1 MADTENE
8 KKVAPDAAAE
18 DEKET
23 AQQDAAQAAAD
34 DGAGEAQ
41 DTKIEIEDADSGSSD
56 REAAYKEKIA
66 SLEDKLKRQMAE
78 FENFRRR
85 TTKEKEQMFSM
96 GERNV
101 AEKMLP
107 IVDNFERGLSQIPD
121 EEKDKA
127 FASGMQ
133 MVYKQLVKQLEDIGV
148 KPIEAVGKDFDPNF
162 HNAVMQ
168 VDSEDYESGKV
179 AQEFQKGYMYHDTVL
194 RHSMVGVAK

>member
-8 KKVAPDAAAE
+8 KKVAPDAAEEEKANAGQNAE
-18 DEKET
+18 K
-23 AQQDAAQAAAD
+23 AAAD
-34 DGAGEAQ
+34 AGETKE
-41 DTKIEIEDADSGSSD
+41 DTKIEIEDADSAGSGKD
-56 REAAYKEKIA
+56 EAYKEKIA
-66 SLEDKLKRQMAE
+66 TLEDKLKRQMAE

-85 TTKEKEQMFSM
+85 TSKEKEQMFSM

-133 MVYKQLVKQLEDIGV
+133 MVYKQLIKQLEDIGV

>member
-8 KKVAPDAAAE
+8 KKVTPDAAE
-18 DEKET
+18 EEKAN
-23 AQQDAAQAAAD
+23 AQQDAEKAAAD
-34 DGAGEAQ
+34 AGETK
-41 DTKIEIEDADSGSSD
+41 DTKIEIEDTDSADSGKD
-56 REAAYKEKIA
+56 AAYKEKIA
-66 SLEDKLKRQMAE
+66 TLEDKLKRQMAE

-85 TTKEKEQMFSM
+85 TSKEKEQMFSM

-133 MVYKQLVKQLEDIGV
+133 MVYKQLIKQLEDIGV

>member
-8 KKVAPDAAAE
+8 KKVAPDAAEEEQANAE
-18 DEKET
+18 QNAEK
-23 AQQDAAQAAAD
+23 AAAD
-34 DGAGEAQ
+34 AGETKE
-41 DTKIEIEDADSGSSD
+41 DTKIEIEDADSAGSGKD
-56 REAAYKEKIA
+56 EAYKEKIA
-66 SLEDKLKRQMAE
+66 TLEDRLKRQMAE

-85 TTKEKEQMFSM
+85 TSKEKEQMFSM

-133 MVYKQLVKQLEDIGV
+133 MVYKQLIKQLEDIGV